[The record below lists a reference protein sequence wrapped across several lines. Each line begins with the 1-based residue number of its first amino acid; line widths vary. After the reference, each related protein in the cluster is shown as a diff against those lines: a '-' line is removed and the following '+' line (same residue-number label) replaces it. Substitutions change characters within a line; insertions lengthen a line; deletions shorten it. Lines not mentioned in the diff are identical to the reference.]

1 MEAIK
6 LVRQSLLHPFDFFYD
21 IQFEKRAK
29 LINAIAIMALACVAR
44 IVSLMLSGFAFR
56 TREAVDVS
64 IPLEVLW
71 IVIPWITWSIANWA
85 VSTIIDGEGKFKDIL
100 ISSSYVYLPYIVL
113 IIPVSLLSNL
123 LTLKEISIY
132 GGIYY
137 FMYGWMAVMLFL
149 QVMIIHDFEFGKTVG
164 IILLSILGMIIMW
177 LIVVMIYGL
186 VNQAIVFVVNILKE
200 IRYRS

>member
-1 MEAIK
+1 VEAIK
-6 LVRQSLLHPFDFFYD
+6 LVRQSLFRPFDFFYD

-29 LINAIAIMALACVAR
+29 LINAVSIMALACIAR

-56 TREAVDVS
+56 TREAIDVS
-64 IPLEVLW
+64 IPIEILWVL
-71 IVIPWITWSIANWA
+71 IPWVTWSIANWS

-100 ISSSYVYLPYIVL
+100 ISSSYVYLPYIIL
-113 IIPVSLLSNL
+113 IIPLLSNL

-132 GGIYY
+132 GGVYS

-164 IILLSILGMIIMW
+164 IILLSLLAMLIMW
-177 LIVVMIYGL
+177 LIIILVFGL
-186 VNQAIVFVVNILKE
+186 VNQAIVFVINILKE